1 MRLPAGTEK
10 RAVVEAMF
18 DRIAAR
24 YDLMNRVM
32 TFGVDR
38 GWRRRTIAALDLRGG
53 ERVLDLACGSGDLA
67 AEAARRGA
75 RVIALDFSRAMLRR
89 ARTRRIDC
97 VLVRGDALALPL
109 ADASVD
115 AVVSG
120 FALRNFVDLDT
131 AVRECAR
138 VVRPAGRLAFLEVD
152 RPQSV
157 ILRAGHALYFRWVMP
172 LLGAL
177 LVESNAYTYLAAST
191 RYLPNE
197 PHLVAMLGRAGFEAI
212 VKRQFLGGA
221 AQLLTGRRAAA
232 PYAHLRGA
240 SGQCVGAPDAPTGDA
255 KSRRIRDAPANA

>member
-38 GWRRRTIAALDLRGG
+38 TWRRRTVAALDLRRG

-67 AEAARRGA
+67 AEATRRGA

-89 ARTRRIDC
+89 ARARRIGC
-97 VLVRGDALALPL
+97 AFVRADALSLPL

-138 VVRPAGRLAFLEVD
+138 VIRPAGRLALLEVD
-152 RPQSV
+152 RPENA
-157 ILRAGHALYFRWVMP
+157 ILRAGHALYFRRIMP
-172 LLGAL
+172 LLGML
-177 LVESNAYTYLAAST
+177 IVESDAYAYLAAST
-191 RYLPNE
+191 RYLPDE
-197 PHLVAMLGRAGFEAI
+197 PQLVAMLGRAGFEAI
-212 VKRQFLGGA
+212 VKRRLLGGA

-232 PYAHLRGA
+232 ACASAHGA
-240 SGQCVGAPDAPTGDA
+240 NGRRVAAPGALASDADGRRPRDGSTDA
-255 KSRRIRDAPANA
+255 